1 MDKSLAMSNSF
12 TAMTADRKTIRQSK
26 LNISQRVR
34 TNSFPWTGQFSPQ
47 LVEELLAVYS
57 PKDGLLL
64 DPFAG
69 SGTCLVEGARFGLS
83 ACGVEINPA
92 AVILA
97 RVYRMVNLTM
107 RERSEVIACM
117 DERLSGLFGPLFAPP
132 LFGGVKGT
140 DERTAIES
148 ELVRAWRESPD
159 GPARDL
165 AAALVV
171 LCDFY
176 RKKLDSSDALK
187 SWARLKRVVRELP
200 ESPESVAVH
209 HADARKLPV
218 ESDSVDLVIT
228 SPPYINVHNY
238 HQKFRRSVEAL
249 GWNVLSIAP
258 SEIGSNRQNRG
269 NRFLTVIQYSLD
281 MALAMLEMARV
292 VKNDGLLIAVIGR
305 ESSIQG
311 IRFMNSALAAEL
323 AVEALGLSIERRQE
337 RVFQNRYGVRIYED
351 IAHIRNG
358 DCLPEKSAALDAAR
372 RIARKTLLATA
383 PHVPP
388 KEQEMIIHAVE
399 RADAV
404 TPSRMANLGEP
415 E

>member
-1 MDKSLAMSNSF
+1 MAMSKPF
-12 TAMTADRKTIRQSK
+12 AAMPADRKTIRQSK

-47 LVEELLAVYS
+47 LVEELLAAYA

-97 RVYRMVNLTM
+97 RVYRMVNLSVI
-107 RERSEVIACM
+107 ERSEVVACM
-117 DERLSGLFGPLFAPP
+117 DERLSALFGPLFAPS
-132 LFGGVKGT
+132 FCGGLKGT
-140 DERTAIES
+140 DERKAIES
-148 ELVRAWRESPD
+148 ELVRVWRESPD

-171 LCDFY
+171 LCDFF
-176 RKKLDSSDALK
+176 RKKLDASDALK
-187 SWARLKRVVRELP
+187 SWAQLKRVVAGLP
-200 ESPESVAVH
+200 ESPEPVAIH
-209 HADARKLPV
+209 HADARNLPV
-218 ESDSVDLVIT
+218 ESDSVDIVIT

-249 GWNVLSIAP
+249 GWNVLDIAP

-281 MALAMLEMARV
+281 MALALLEMARA
-292 VKNDGLLIAVIGR
+292 VKNDGRLIVVIGR
-305 ESSIQG
+305 ESSVQG
-311 IRFMNSALAAEL
+311 IRFMNSALVAEL

-358 DCLPEKSAALDAAR
+358 DRLPAKSAAMDAAR

-383 PHVPP
+383 ESVPL
-388 KEQEMIIHAVE
+388 KEQAMISHAVE
-399 RADAV
+399 RADAAA
-404 TPSRMANLGEP
+404 PSRMANLGEL

>member
-1 MDKSLAMSNSF
+1 MAMSKPF
-12 TAMTADRKTIRQSK
+12 AAMQADRKTIRQSK

-34 TNSFPWTGQFSPQ
+34 TSSFPWTGQFSPQ
-47 LVEELLAVYS
+47 LVEELLAAYA
-57 PKDGLLL
+57 PRDGLLL

-83 ACGVEINPA
+83 ACGAEINPA

-97 RVYRMVNLTM
+97 RVYQMVNLSAL
-107 RERSEVIACM
+107 ERSEVIACM
-117 DERLSGLFGPLFAPP
+117 DERLSGLFAPLFS
-132 LFGGVKGT
+132 GGLKGT
-140 DERTAIES
+140 DERAAIES

-176 RKKLDSSDALK
+176 RKKLDSSDARK
-187 SWARLKRVVRELP
+187 SWARLKRVVTGLP
-200 ESPESVAVH
+200 ESHEPVEMR
-209 HADARKLPV
+209 HADARDLPI

-281 MALAMLEMARV
+281 MALALLEMARV
-292 VKNDGLLIAVIGR
+292 VKSGGRLIAVIGR
-305 ESSIQG
+305 ESSVQG
-311 IRFMNSALAAEL
+311 VRFMNSALVAEL

-337 RVFQNRYGVRIYED
+337 RVFKNRYGVRIYED

-358 DCLPEKSAALDAAR
+358 DAPPSKSVALDAAR
-372 RIARKTLLATA
+372 RVARRTLLATA
-383 PHVPP
+383 PSAPP
-388 KEQEMIIHAVE
+388 KERAMISDAVE
-399 RADAV
+399 RADAAA
-404 TPSRMANLGEP
+404 PSRMANLGET

>member
-1 MDKSLAMSNSF
+1 
-12 TAMTADRKTIRQSK
+12 MTMIKPFAIMPADRKTIRQSK
-26 LNISQRVR
+26 LNISQRAR
-34 TNSFPWTGQFSPQ
+34 TNPFPWAGQFSPQ
-47 LVEELLAVYS
+47 LVEELLAAYAPS
-57 PKDGLLL
+57 DGLLL

-69 SGTCLVEGARFGLS
+69 SGTCLVEGARFRLS

-97 RVYRMVNLTM
+97 KVYQMVNMSAL
-107 RERSEVIACM
+107 ERSEIIACM
-117 DERLSGLFGPLFAPP
+117 DERLSGLFGPLLAPV
-132 LFGGVKGT
+132 FRGGMKGT

-148 ELVRAWRESPD
+148 ELVRAWRESPV
-159 GPARDL
+159 GPTRDL

-176 RKKLDSSDALK
+176 REKLDASDALK
-187 SWARLKRVVRELP
+187 SWARLKRVVKGLP

-209 HADARKLPV
+209 HADARDLPI

-281 MALAMLEMARV
+281 MALALLEMARV
-292 VKNDGLLIAVIGR
+292 VKNNGRLIAVVGR
-305 ESSIQG
+305 ESLVQG
-311 IRFMNSALAAEL
+311 IRFMNSALVAEL
-323 AVEALGLSIERRQE
+323 AVEALGMSIERRQE

-351 IAHIRNG
+351 IAHIRNVA
-358 DCLPEKSAALDAAR
+358 PPPAKSVALDAAR

-383 PHVPP
+383 SSTPP
-388 KEQEMIIHAVE
+388 KERAMISHAVE

-404 TPSRMANLGEP
+404 APSRMANLGEP

>member
-1 MDKSLAMSNSF
+1 MIKPFATMP
-12 TAMTADRKTIRQSK
+12 ADRKTIRQSK
-26 LNISQRVR
+26 LNISQRAR
-34 TNSFPWTGQFSPQ
+34 TNPFPWTGQFSPQ
-47 LVEELLAVYS
+47 LVEELLAAYAPS
-57 PKDGLLL
+57 DGLLL

-69 SGTCLVEGARFGLS
+69 SGTCLVEGARFRLS

-97 RVYRMVNLTM
+97 KVYQMVNMSAL
-107 RERSEVIACM
+107 ERSEIIAYM
-117 DERLSGLFGPLFAPP
+117 DERLSGLFGPLLAPV
-132 LFGGVKGT
+132 FRGGMKGT

-148 ELVRAWRESPD
+148 ELVRAWRESPV

-176 RKKLDSSDALK
+176 REKLDASDALK
-187 SWARLKRVVRELP
+187 SWARLKRVVKGLP

-209 HADARKLPV
+209 HADARDLPI

-281 MALAMLEMARV
+281 MALALLEMARV
-292 VKNDGLLIAVIGR
+292 VKNDGRLIAVVGR
-305 ESSIQG
+305 ESLVQG
-311 IRFMNSALAAEL
+311 IRFMNSALVAEL
-323 AVEALGLSIERRQE
+323 AVEALGMSIERRQE

-351 IAHIRNG
+351 IAHIRNAA
-358 DCLPEKSAALDAAR
+358 PPPAKSVALDAAR

-383 PHVPP
+383 SSAPP
-388 KEQEMIIHAVE
+388 KERAMISHAVE

-404 TPSRMANLGEP
+404 APSRMANLGEP

>member
-1 MDKSLAMSNSF
+1 MAMSKPF
-12 TAMTADRKTIRQSK
+12 AAMPADRKTIRQSK

-47 LVEELLAVYS
+47 LVEELLAAYA

-83 ACGVEINPA
+83 VCGVEVNPA

-97 RVYRMVNLTM
+97 RVYRMVNLSVI
-107 RERSEVIACM
+107 ERSQVVACV
-117 DERLSGLFGPLFAPP
+117 DERLSALFGPLFAPS
-132 LFGGVKGT
+132 FCGGLKGT
-140 DERTAIES
+140 DERKAIES
-148 ELVRAWRESPD
+148 ELVRVWRESPD

-171 LCDFY
+171 LCDFF
-176 RKKLDSSDALK
+176 RKKLDASDALK
-187 SWARLKRVVRELP
+187 SWAQLKRVVEGLP
-200 ESPESVAVH
+200 ESREPVAIH
-209 HADARKLPV
+209 HADARNLPV
-218 ESDSVDLVIT
+218 ESDSVDIVIT

-249 GWNVLSIAP
+249 GWNVLDIAP

-281 MALAMLEMARV
+281 MALALLEMARA
-292 VKNDGLLIAVIGR
+292 VKNDGRLIVVIGR
-305 ESSIQG
+305 ESSVLG
-311 IRFMNSALAAEL
+311 VRFMNSALVAEL

-337 RVFQNRYGVRIYED
+337 RVFQNRYGARIYED

-358 DCLPEKSAALDAAR
+358 DSLPTKSAALDAAR

-383 PHVPP
+383 QSVPP
-388 KEQEMIIHAVE
+388 KERAMISHAVE
-399 RADAV
+399 RADAAA
-404 TPSRMANLGEP
+404 PSRIANLGEL

>member
-1 MDKSLAMSNSF
+1 
-12 TAMTADRKTIRQSK
+12 MTMIKPFAIMPADRKTIRQSK
-26 LNISQRVR
+26 LNISQRAR
-34 TNSFPWTGQFSPQ
+34 TNPFPWTGQFSPQ
-47 LVEELLAVYS
+47 LVEELLAAYAPS
-57 PKDGLLL
+57 DGLLL

-69 SGTCLVEGARFGLS
+69 SGTCLVEGARFRLS

-97 RVYRMVNLTM
+97 KVYQMVNMSAL
-107 RERSEVIACM
+107 ERSEIIAYM
-117 DERLSGLFGPLFAPP
+117 DERLSGLFGPLLAPV
-132 LFGGVKGT
+132 FRGGMKGT

-148 ELVRAWRESPD
+148 ELVRAWRESPV

-176 RKKLDSSDALK
+176 REKLDASDALK
-187 SWARLKRVVRELP
+187 SWARLKRVVKGLP

-209 HADARKLPV
+209 HADARDLPI

-281 MALAMLEMARV
+281 MALALLEMARV
-292 VKNDGLLIAVIGR
+292 VKNDGRLIAVVGR
-305 ESSIQG
+305 ESLVQG
-311 IRFMNSALAAEL
+311 IRFMNSALVAEL
-323 AVEALGLSIERRQE
+323 AVEALGMSIERRQE

-351 IAHIRNG
+351 IAHIRNAAR
-358 DCLPEKSAALDAAR
+358 PPSKSVALDAAR

-383 PHVPP
+383 SSAPP
-388 KEQEMIIHAVE
+388 KERAMISHAVE

-404 TPSRMANLGEP
+404 APSRMANLGEP